1 MYSYEVNYTY
11 TIHFQKKTIHRT
23 FTFVIY
29 HWKNLKNIHYW
40 LQKKKKIK
48 ILTGIE
54 TCLVS
59 WVAGGGAPPAFI
71 IQLTSKEGE
80 KPRFALILF
89 ILYL

>member
-11 TIHFQKKTIHRT
+11 TIHFRSKTIHRT

-29 HWKNLKNIHYW
+29 HWKSLKNIHYW
-40 LQKKKKIK
+40 LQKRKKIK

-59 WVAGGGAPPAFI
+59 WVAGGVPS
-71 IQLTSKEGE
+71 LLSSKEGE
-80 KPRFALILF
+80 KPRFVLILF

>member
-11 TIHFQKKTIHRT
+11 TIHFRSKTIHRT

-48 ILTGIE
+48 NLD
-54 TCLVS
+54 
-59 WVAGGGAPPAFI
+59 
-71 IQLTSKEGE
+71 
-80 KPRFALILF
+80 RD
-89 ILYL
+89 